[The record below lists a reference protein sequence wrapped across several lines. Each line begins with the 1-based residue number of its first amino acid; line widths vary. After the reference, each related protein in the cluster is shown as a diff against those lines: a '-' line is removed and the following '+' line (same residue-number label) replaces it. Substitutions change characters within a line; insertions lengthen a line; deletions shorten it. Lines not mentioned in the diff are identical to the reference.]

1 MIKQKS
7 KSKGVSSTLL
17 NGYKKNYCLK
27 LYPGKVIA
35 MSPYR
40 DYLVQKEKFQDLIRE
55 AEQDRLLQIAKLQK
69 AGQWRL
75 HRNLAAWIGIQ
86 MVKWGSRLQHY
97 GSVSAAAASTS
108 TAHTKYLTN

>member
-1 MIKQKS
+1 MVKQKS
-7 KSKGVSSTLL
+7 KRKGISSTFL

-35 MSPYR
+35 MSMHM
-40 DYLVQKEKFQDLIRE
+40 DYLVQKEKYQDLIRE
-55 AEQDRLLQIAKLQK
+55 AEQDRLLQIAKLQQ
-69 AGQWRL
+69 AGQRKL

-97 GSVSAAAASTS
+97 GSVSAAASTS
-108 TAHTKYLTN
+108 TAHTEYLTN